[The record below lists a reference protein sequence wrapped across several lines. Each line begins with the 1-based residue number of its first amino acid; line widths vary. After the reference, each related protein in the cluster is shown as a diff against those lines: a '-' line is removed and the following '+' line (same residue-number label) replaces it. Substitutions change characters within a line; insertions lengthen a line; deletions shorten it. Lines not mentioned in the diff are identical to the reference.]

1 MMRSMYAGVSGL
13 RNHQTRMDVIGNNIA
28 NVNTAGFKKS
38 RVVFKDMLYQ
48 NVRGASNPTGSR
60 GGTNPMGV
68 GLGMALS
75 SIDQIHTGAPATS
88 TGRLTD
94 MAIDGNGY
102 FVVNDGSNRYYTRAG
117 AFDFDI
123 QGNLINADGLRVQGW
138 LANRDTWELNTNGDP
153 TNISIAD
160 YKTIEA
166 RATTEMKFTGNLD
179 SGLNFKPARDEWQT
193 LTFSEIPHNGGAIDG
208 LFRLSFD
215 GQTTEDIKVGT
226 DATVTAGRILVALE
240 NLPNIGTG
248 NIAVTWDDV
257 RQRYDI
263 KFKNVLGATNL
274 PNILAEI
281 GPIKAYNGGEINID
295 SNDTQN
301 VELSFVD
308 GNHQDGTEGSGFK
321 ITLNDGTERFIL
333 IGASTDQTA
342 ANIKAALEATD
353 IGKTYGVESV
363 IWDDATECYMIKFV
377 SDPGTPVLDSG
388 TAINDLFTGG
398 IATIVPIT
406 QGQEPTAVISR
417 NEIQTLDLTNATAGN
432 FTLSYKGEAFN
443 LAIDYDSAA
452 ADIQTALEEIPA
464 LKGNVTVRQVTAP
477 LTGTRGGSFAIE
489 FNTALAGTNV
499 DQLVFNTTN
508 NCSGS
513 VLTTTQGREVG
524 YPKDAV
530 SGSRDVYDS
539 QGNVVTVHYRFFK
552 YEIEPGTYP
561 GITPVD
567 QPETRWAC
575 DFSTDPLFEN
585 QAGYLANADFG
596 AVDLATGTKTGG
608 DKVFRVYNIP
618 FDEMGNIADSDLAK
632 FTYNINRQV
641 PPPGAGTANISCTI
655 DLAGLTQRAGDSSAW
670 ASHQDGYA
678 EGSLT
683 SYSVGSDG
691 TITGVYDNG
700 ERRDLARVA
709 IANFENPSGL
719 QQMGGT
725 LFAVSGNSGDAD
737 IGAPM
742 TGGRGKI
749 IPSSL
754 EMSNVDLSEEF
765 TDMIVTQRGFQ
776 ANSRIIT
783 TSDEMLQELV
793 NLKR

>member
-28 NVNTAGFKKS
+28 NINTAGFKKS

-48 NVRGASNPTGSR
+48 NVRGASSPTSSR

-75 SIDQIHTGAPATS
+75 SIDQIHTGAPATG

-117 AFDFDI
+117 AFDFDV

-138 LANRDTWELNTNGDP
+138 LANSDTWELNTNGDP
-153 TNISIAD
+153 TNISIAN

-166 RATTEMKFTGNLD
+166 RATSEMKFTGNLD

-193 LTFSEIPHNGGAIDG
+193 LTFSDIPYGGVEGG
-208 LFRLSFD
+208 LFRLTFD
-215 GQTTEDIKVGT
+215 GQETGYIPIGA
-226 DATVTAGRILVALE
+226 DADTTAGNIQTELERLSNVGAGNVA
-240 NLPNIGTG
+240 
-248 NIAVTWDDV
+248 VSWDEV

-263 KFKNVLGATNL
+263 KFQGVLAAMNHPTITWEAVPLNAGAGAGVTT
-274 PNILAEI
+274 
-281 GPIKAYNGGEINID
+281 
-295 SNDTQN
+295 TQ
-301 VELSFVD
+301 S
-308 GNHQDGTEGSGFK
+308 GTPTQSEVQTL
-321 ITLNDGTERFIL
+321 TLNLGTPPQGTYTL
-333 IGASTDQTA
+333 TYQGVSTKAIPCDAKEDAIQTA
-342 ANIKAALEATD
+342 LKGIPALAGTDNVTVATD
-353 IGKTYGVESV
+353 GSNFRITFGG
-363 IWDDATECYMIKFV
+363 DLAN
-377 SDPGTPVLDSG
+377 LDVPELG
-388 TAINDLFTGG
+388 FNPNFTGG
-398 IATIVPIT
+398 TAAIVPIVE
-406 QGQEPTAVISR
+406 GQEPTTVIPR
-417 NEIQTLDLTNATAGN
+417 NEIQTLDLTTSSADT
-432 FTLSYKGEAFN
+432 FTLSYGGNNTSAIAFDAN
-443 LAIDYDSAA
+443 AA
-452 ADIQTALEEIPA
+452 AILAELNTIPA
-464 LKGNVTVRQVTAP
+464 LNGNVTVTQATDPA
-477 LTGTRGGSFAIE
+477 TGNPINKYNIE
-489 FNTALAGTNV
+489 FVKALAGTNV
-499 DQLVFNTTN
+499 DQLVITN
-508 NCSGS
+508 AGGCNGT
-513 VLTTTQGREVG
+513 VLTTTQGRAVS
-524 YPKDAV
+524 YPEDAV

-539 QGNVVTVHYRFFK
+539 QGNPVTLYYRFFK
-552 YEIEPGTYP
+552 YEIEPGSDP
-561 GITPVD
+561 GGTPVT
-567 QPETRWAC
+567 QPVTRWAC

-585 QAGYLANADFG
+585 QEDYDANADFG
-596 AVDLATGTKTGG
+596 AVDLATGSKNGG

-618 FDEMGNIADSDLAK
+618 FDEMGNIGDSDLAK

-641 PPPGAGTANISCTI
+641 PPPGAGTANINCTI

-709 IANFENPSGL
+709 IASFENPSGL
-719 QQMGGT
+719 EQMGGT
-725 LFAVSGNSGDAD
+725 LFAVSGNSGEAH
-737 IGAPM
+737 IGAPLSQ
-742 TGGRGKI
+742 GLGKI